1 MTLIPPVL
9 TKGKFLPQL
18 ILLLT
23 TLLIFSGCATSP
35 EDTRYFKDDKV
46 ELELLQK
53 VAVLPFV
60 NHTQTK
66 LVENRFSNIVTTEI
80 LSRELFEVAT
90 PGDVLA
96 FLKEEVRGDPTAV
109 DAQVAR
115 KMGRALK
122 VDAYLTGAVE
132 IYDMERNGTYNYP
145 VIAVTMQ
152 LIDIKSG
159 RIIWQAAGGDT
170 GYDSWSRVF
179 GLASDDFNRVSF
191 RLARELLDTMQS
203 QTNE

>member
-1 MTLIPPVL
+1 MTRTDSAPSPAKI
-9 TKGKFLPQL
+9 FLSCTL
-18 ILLLT
+18 LLAVILLLA
-23 TLLIFSGCATSP
+23 GCAGQ
-35 EDTRYFKDDKV
+35 EEARYFRDDKV

-60 NHTQTK
+60 NNTQTK

-80 LSRELFEVAT
+80 LSRGIFDVAAQ
-90 PGDVLA
+90 GDVLA
-96 FLKEEVRGDPTAV
+96 FLREEVRGDPTAV

-115 KMGRALK
+115 KLGRALK

-132 IYDMERNGTYNYP
+132 IYDMERNGTYEYP

-159 RIIWQAAGGDT
+159 RIIWQAGGGDT

-191 RLARELLDTMQS
+191 RLARKLLDTMQAA
-203 QTNE
+203 E